1 MKTKIGV
8 ALAGLLILAGC
19 ENYGGT
25 YLDNSSACD
34 EIVDARERLDC
45 IDRAERAED
54 QWREERRR
62 EREEKERK
70 DASAP

>member
-1 MKTKIGV
+1 MKTKIG
-8 ALAGLLILAGC
+8 AAFAGLLLLAGC
-19 ENYGGT
+19 ESFNGP

-54 QWREERRR
+54 KWREERRR
-62 EREEKERK
+62 ERDDKDRE
-70 DASAP
+70 DASTP